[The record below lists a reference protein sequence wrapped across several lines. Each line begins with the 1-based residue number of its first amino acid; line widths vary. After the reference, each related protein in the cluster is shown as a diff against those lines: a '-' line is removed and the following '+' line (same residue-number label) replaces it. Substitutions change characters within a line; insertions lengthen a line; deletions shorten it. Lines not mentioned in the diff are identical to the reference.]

1 MERYPNIN
9 ILLSL
14 PQQYI
19 PKAEFVLRT
28 YCYILRLNPKF
39 MYGAHYEG
47 AHLYYGTPTTKE
59 YPLKIYYNPATA
71 EFFERRELYPLEDVN
86 FCKFK
91 SEHIPFLFSQGGS
104 IFSFG
109 EENCVFRKDI
119 IASGF
124 YFLTCWHEYI
134 MGFHGSGKGRV
145 DYKQSLQYRWDFT
158 ETPVVDVYCQM
169 LLYIMEKYTPQFIR
183 DTNWAEDRKFAV
195 SLSHDIDYWNY
206 WDGDTK
212 LDTFKYN
219 LRTFL
224 GRPINA
230 TYKIVGHMLH
240 KNLIYNPWKTMR
252 TLVRKEM
259 DKRVRSTWFLLAR
272 DDFEDKRQNY
282 ISDIKCREQ
291 VIDLLGQQEVGLHG
305 SPASAFD
312 IDVLQQELNNLKE
325 IGFNPTGF
333 RTHYLHFNY
342 QKSFTILE
350 EAGIKYDSTLGYW
363 ENIGF
368 RAGISFPFF
377 PFNIEE
383 NRPFRVLE
391 IPLIVMDTSLYSK
404 RAMGLGYLAA
414 RSSLRRL
421 IDVAAK
427 YQSHVSLLWHN
438 TSFDPVDFPFW
449 GRLYWDTIDYALK
462 KQGWITSLHNI
473 YEEWVNLSY

>member
-39 MYGAHYEG
+39 MYGSHYEG
-47 AHLYYGTPTTKE
+47 AHLYYGEATTKS
-59 YPLKIYYNPATA
+59 YPLKIYYDPATA
-71 EFFERRELYPLEDVN
+71 EFFEKRELYPLEDVN

-91 SEHIPFLFSQGGS
+91 SEHIPFLFSQGGG
-104 IFSFG
+104 IYSFG
-109 EENCVFRKDI
+109 NESCVFRKDI

-124 YFLTCWHEYI
+124 YFLTCWHEFI
-134 MGFHGSGKGRV
+134 LSFHGQNKGRV

-169 LLYIMEKYTPQFIR
+169 LLYAMEKYAPEFIR
-183 DTNWAEDRKFAV
+183 DINWAEDRKFAV

-206 WDGDTK
+206 WDDSAK
-212 LDTFKYN
+212 KETFKYN
-219 LRTFL
+219 LKTFL
-224 GRPINA
+224 ARPFNA
-230 TYKIVGHMLH
+230 TYKITGHLLH
-240 KNLIYNPWKTMR
+240 KNLIYNPWKTIR
-252 TLVRKEM
+252 TLARKET
-259 DKRVRSTWFLLAR
+259 DKGVRSTWFLLAR
-272 DDFEDKRQNY
+272 DDFKDKRQNY
-282 ISDIKCREQ
+282 INDLQSREQ
-291 VIDLLGQQEVGLHG
+291 IIDLLGQQDVSLHG
-305 SPASAFD
+305 SPEAAFD
-312 IDVLQQELNNLKE
+312 IAVLKE
-325 IGFNPTGF
+325 ELANLRELGFNPAGF

-342 QKSFTILE
+342 QKSFSILE

-377 PFNIEE
+377 PFNIAE

-391 IPLIVMDTSLYSK
+391 IPLIVMDTTLYSK
-404 RAMGLGYLAA
+404 KAMGLGYLSAQ
-414 RSSLRRL
+414 RSLRRL

-438 TSFDPVDFPFW
+438 TSFDPIDYPLW
-449 GRLYWDTIDYALK
+449 GTLYWDTIDYALK
-462 KQGWITSLHNI
+462 KQGWITSLHNV